1 MGYRT
6 QPAPAWRR
14 KAFGLAISI
23 LIPAT
28 ANAEDTT
35 LERVTEE
42 DMIRIAVANEQPY
55 GYIDSDGNLTGE
67 SPTIARE
74 ILRRIDPDI
83 RMEGE
88 AFDWS
93 RLIPSLQDGDVDV
106 VAAGMF
112 ITPER
117 CREVTFT
124 DPTYVVGESFLVES
138 GNPEDIGDY
147 HSVSENPDA
156 KVALVAGTVEYNF
169 AMHAGIPAE
178 RAILYRD
185 FTRAVDALEAGE
197 VDAVGLTSLTAR
209 SLARRVG
216 DGRFEATDQF
226 YPVINGEEQKGY
238 GAFAF
243 RKGDEAI
250 VAAFNR
256 EIDDFIGTDEHWAM
270 VEEFGFAPDMEPDM
284 TAEELC
290 SDGA

>member
-6 QPAPAWRR
+6 QPAHAWRR
-14 KAFGLAISI
+14 KAFGLAVSI
-23 LIPAT
+23 LIPAM
-28 ANAEDTT
+28 AIADDTT
-35 LERVTEE
+35 LDRIIEEKTMRV
-42 DMIRIAVANEQPY
+42 AVANEQPY
-55 GYIDSDGNLTGE
+55 GYIDSEGNLTGE

-88 AFDWS
+88 AVDWS
-93 RLIPSLQDGDVDV
+93 ELIPSLQDGDVD
-106 VAAGMF
+106 AITAGMF
-112 ITPER
+112 ITPAR
-117 CREVTFT
+117 CEEVTFT

-138 GNPEDIGDY
+138 GNPEDIEDY
-147 HSVSENPDA
+147 HSVSDNPDA
-156 KVALVAGTVEYNF
+156 KVALVAGTVEYNY

-216 DGRFEATDQF
+216 DGRFEATPQF
-226 YPVINGEEQKGY
+226 YPVIHGEEQKGY

-243 RKGDEAI
+243 RKDDEAI
-250 VAAFNR
+250 VEAFNR
-256 EIDDFIGTDEHWAM
+256 EIGEFIGTNEHWAM

-290 SDGA
+290 NDDA

>member
-1 MGYRT
+1 MEYRT
-6 QPAPAWRR
+6 QPTHTWRR
-14 KAFGLAISI
+14 KTLGLDASL

-28 ANAEDTT
+28 GAAGIT
-35 LERVTEE
+35 LDRIVDEKT
-42 DMIRIAVANEQPY
+42 IRAAVANEQPY

-67 SPTIARE
+67 GPTVARE
-74 ILRRIDPDI
+74 ILRRIEPDI

-88 AFDWS
+88 AVNWS
-93 RLIPSLQDGDVDV
+93 QLISSLQKGAVDV

-112 ITPER
+112 ITPAR

-138 GNPEDIGDY
+138 GNPEALSDY

-169 AMHAGIPAE
+169 AMHAGIPAD

-185 FTRAVDALEAGE
+185 FTRAVDALEASD
-197 VDAVGLTSLTAR
+197 VDAVGLTSLTAG

-216 DGRFEATDQF
+216 DGRFEATPQF
-226 YPVINGEEQKGY
+226 YPVIDGEEQKGY

-243 RKGDEAI
+243 RNGDEAI
-250 VAAFNR
+250 VEAFNR
-256 EIDDFIGTDEHWAM
+256 ELDESIGSDKHWAM

-284 TAEELC
+284 SAEQLC
-290 SDGA
+290 NDDA

>member
-1 MGYRT
+1 MGHRT
-6 QPAPAWRR
+6 QPAHAWRR
-14 KAFGLAISI
+14 QALGLAVVL

-28 ANAEDTT
+28 ATAETT
-35 LERVTEE
+35 LERIVDEGTVQV
-42 DMIRIAVANEQPY
+42 AVANEQPY

-67 SPTIARE
+67 SPTVARE
-74 ILRRIDPDI
+74 IFRRIDPDI

-88 AFDWS
+88 AVDWS
-93 RLIPSLQDGDVDV
+93 RLIPSLQTGDADM

-112 ITPER
+112 ITPAR
-117 CREVTFT
+117 CEEVAFT
-124 DPTYVVGESFLVES
+124 DPTYVVGEAFLVES
-138 GNPEDIGDY
+138 GNPEGIDDY
-147 HSVSENPDA
+147 HSVSNNPDA
-156 KVALVAGTVEYNF
+156 KVALVAGTVEYNY
-169 AMHAGIPAE
+169 AMHAGIPAG

-209 SLARRVG
+209 SLARRLD
-216 DGRFEATDQF
+216 DGRFEATRQF

-250 VAAFNR
+250 VEAFNR
-256 EIDDFIGTDEHWAM
+256 ELDAFIGTDEHWSM

-290 SDGA
+290 NGEA

>member
-1 MGYRT
+1 MEYRT
-6 QPAPAWRR
+6 QPARAWRR
-14 KAFGLAISI
+14 RAFSLAVSVM
-23 LIPAT
+23 IPLT
-28 ANAEDTT
+28 AAADTT
-35 LERVTEE
+35 LDRITDEKRIRV
-42 DMIRIAVANEQPY
+42 AVANEQPY

-88 AFDWS
+88 AVDWS
-93 RLIPSLQDGDVDV
+93 ELIPSLQDGDVDV
-106 VAAGMF
+106 IAAGMF
-112 ITPER
+112 ITPAR
-117 CREVTFT
+117 CEEVTFT

-138 GNPEDIGDY
+138 GNPEDIEDY
-147 HSVSENPDA
+147 HSVSDNPDA
-156 KVALVAGTVEYNF
+156 KVALVAGTVEYNY
-169 AMHAGIPAE
+169 AMHAGIPAD

-197 VDAVGLTSLTAR
+197 VDGVGLTSLTAR

-216 DGRFEATDQF
+216 DGRFEATPQF

-250 VAAFNR
+250 VEAFNR

-290 SDGA
+290 NGDA

>member
-1 MGYRT
+1 MEYRT
-6 QPAPAWRR
+6 QPAHTWRR
-14 KAFGLAISI
+14 KALGLAASL

-28 ANAEDTT
+28 AAAETT
-35 LERVTEE
+35 LDRIVDEKTIRV
-42 DMIRIAVANEQPY
+42 AVANEQPY

-67 SPTIARE
+67 APTVARE
-74 ILRRIDPDI
+74 ILRRIEPDI

-88 AFDWS
+88 AVDWS
-93 RLIPSLQDGDVDV
+93 QLIPSLQEGAVDV

-112 ITPER
+112 ITPAR
-117 CREVTFT
+117 CKEVTFT

-138 GNPEDIGDY
+138 GNPEELSDY

-185 FTRAVDALEAGE
+185 FTRAVDALEAGD

-216 DGRFEATDQF
+216 DGRFEATPQF
-226 YPVINGEEQKGY
+226 YPVIDGEEQKGY

-250 VAAFNR
+250 VEAFNR
-256 EIDDFIGTDEHWAM
+256 ELDEFIGSDEHWAM

-284 TAEELC
+284 SAEQLC
-290 SDGA
+290 NGDA